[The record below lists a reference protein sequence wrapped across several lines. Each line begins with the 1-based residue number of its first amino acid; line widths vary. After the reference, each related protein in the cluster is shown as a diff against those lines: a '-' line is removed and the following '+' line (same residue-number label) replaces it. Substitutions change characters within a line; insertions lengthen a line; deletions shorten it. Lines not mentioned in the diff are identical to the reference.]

1 MNKLGKTLLFV
12 ALALTFVACN
22 EGQNS
27 VVSSTTSAGEVT
39 TVVPTTAAPK
49 VFMKYFY
56 VNAAT
61 GEKSGEMLVQ
71 ATLAS
76 DI

>member
-27 VVSSTTSAGEVT
+27 VASSATSAGEVT
-39 TVVPTTAAPK
+39 TVVPTTAIRAPIWRNTPR
-49 VFMKYFY
+49 VPR
-56 VNAAT
+56 
-61 GEKSGEMLVQ
+61 SML
-71 ATLAS
+71 S
-76 DI
+76 IPII